1 MKHLFKMKT
10 KGNNNVQIV
19 SDCDGST
26 TIVNNDGIR
35 ITRNGV
41 TTVVDDKGVKTMNH
55 EESRRKWEM
64 LVDMIDTN
72 KNFDSYEKQEALVFL
87 NELYHYYDR

>member
-26 TIVNNDGIR
+26 TIVNDDGIR

-41 TTVVDDKGVKTMNH
+41 TTIVDNSGVKSLKDIDFN
-55 EESRRKWEM
+55 KNYN
-64 LVDMIDTN
+64 LILDMIMSN
-72 KNFDSYEKQEALVFL
+72 NRFDSYEKKEAIEFL
-87 NELYHYYDR
+87 NEFCKNYDR